1 MCGELCSARAHA
13 WVYMRCLAFLKM
25 VRPFLYA
32 RAASVLLNL
41 LGYIATYKS
50 LASTYRAFLKSTAAA
65 AVTCRGALH
74 MKMDGIILY
83 AHCVFVQV
91 TSWDLSQQRSRAA
104 AEKSNSPFFV
114 CVIMV

>member
-32 RAASVLLNL
+32 RAATVLLNL

-65 AVTCRGALH
+65 AVVTCRGALH
-74 MKMDGIILY
+74 MKMDGIYYVPI
-83 AHCVFVQV
+83 VF
-91 TSWDLSQQRSRAA
+91 SFKSLLGICLSSRAA
-104 AEKSNSPFFV
+104 AKQRKKAILHFS
-114 CVIMV
+114 CV